1 MADLPA
7 SIGAALV
14 LARGR
19 LPASEARLFL
29 REILGCTAAQI
40 AAYPERALAAGQA
53 GRFVELLTRR
63 VAGEPV
69 AYLLGE
75 REFYGRRFG
84 VSPAVLIPR
93 PETELVV
100 DLVLARVAPGSV
112 PAILD
117 LGTGSGALAV
127 TLALEIPAAQVTAV
141 DFSPSAL
148 DVARANAAALAASV
162 RFVESD
168 WFAALDAA
176 RFDFI
181 VSNPP
186 YIAENDPH
194 LAQGDVRFEPATA
207 LAAGPTGLDDLRRIT
222 AAAPGFLA
230 DSGWLMMEHGYDQ
243 AAVVRDLLV
252 AAGFVEVASAQDLAG
267 IERISFGRRP

>member
-1 MADLPA
+1 MADLPT
-7 SIGAALV
+7 SIGAALA

-19 LPASEARLFL
+19 LPASEARLLL

-100 DLVLARVAPGSV
+100 DLVRARVAPGSA

-127 TLALEIPAAQVTAV
+127 TLALEVPAAQVTAV
-141 DFSPSAL
+141 DFSASAL
-148 DVARANAAALAASV
+148 SVARANAAALAASV

-207 LAAGPTGLDDLRRIT
+207 LAAGPTGLDDLRRIS

-230 DSGWLMMEHGYDQ
+230 AGGWLMMEHGYDQ
-243 AAVVRDLLV
+243 AAAVRDLLV